1 MIAGFNRYCES
12 GDNSFGFTKEI
23 IAYASPFWTTI
34 LIQTGTCLLFPFP
47 IGKRIFL
54 QRCARDYRQERGP
67 RGRRG
72 DCPGPTRAVQGGP
85 GLRPL
90 PSPRSRPAC
99 ATAPGRGEPPARPIK
114 GGRGPGRARCG
125 AGPGF
130 CLCTAA
136 GPHAGEPQRRG
147 SASFPSAQS
156 VHPFLRRILP
166 EKAGFPVESLPWP
179 PSRPPA
185 ASWPRTSTTGVSARR
200 GGSLSPNTA
209 PALLSPLPFSLPGE
223 RLLGEGGWVSR
234 ASPEKAARL
243 LAVRKSVRRCFGW
256 FLDELE
262 AQSCFCLNSF

>member
-1 MIAGFNRYCES
+1 MITGFNRYCES
-12 GDNSFGFTKEI
+12 GDNTFGLTKEI
-23 IAYASPFWTTI
+23 IVYASPFWTTI

-130 CLCTAA
+130 CLYTAA
-136 GPHAGEPQRRG
+136 GPHAGEPKRRG
-147 SASFPSAQS
+147 SASFPRHRASIHSSAESSRRKPDSPSSRCHGLRPVRRLPPGQEP
-156 VHPFLRRILP
+156 VLQEWVLGGLGACPQTQPPPFSPLFL
-166 EKAGFPVESLPWP
+166 SLCLG
-179 PSRPPA
+179 S
-185 ASWPRTSTTGVSARR
+185 ASWGREAEFPELLPRKRPGCWRSGKVSE
-200 GGSLSPNTA
+200 S
-209 PALLSPLPFSLPGE
+209 
-223 RLLGEGGWVSR
+223 VSGDFWMSWR
-234 ASPEKAARL
+234 QRVFFA
-243 LAVRKSVRRCFGW
+243 
-256 FLDELE
+256 
-262 AQSCFCLNSF
+262 